1 MSRILQL
8 ERSFVMAPTIFEII
22 VYAILG
28 TLALAGILTSIFVY
42 IYSESRSYRNNRIHP
57 ERYGSIDTHYWC

>member
-1 MSRILQL
+1 
-8 ERSFVMAPTIFEII
+8 MAPTIFEII

-42 IYSESRSYRNNRIHP
+42 IYSESRSYRNNRLHP